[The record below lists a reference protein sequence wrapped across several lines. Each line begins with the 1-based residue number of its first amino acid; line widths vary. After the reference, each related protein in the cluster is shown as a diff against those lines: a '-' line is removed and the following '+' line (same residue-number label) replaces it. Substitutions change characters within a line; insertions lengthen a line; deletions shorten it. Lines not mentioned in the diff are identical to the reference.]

1 MRAPALFTQYAFGG
15 SISTKE
21 FCHVGCN
28 TAVAFFDKIR
38 TRIDFVLN
46 LDFLFIWV
54 FLSKTWFSL
63 FFIIDEGEGTT
74 TSRTSRLIDVN
85 IRRLTRVRSKRAWAR
100 TWAVEMLR
108 QPEAWKESRKN
119 KIWEEKLPKRAGRF
133 LAMRN
138 FGQTHTNTQHWFYR
152 HLIRSTLKPIEIVRI
167 IGICFSQRDLKKL
180 FLPSSS
186 HTFKTGSL
194 LFTTVKYNLK
204 KVVPLATSCF
214 FLPWEPKKLT
224 RKNHESTRKLIFV
237 GLSAWLKNL

>member
-1 MRAPALFTQYAFGG
+1 
-15 SISTKE
+15 
-21 FCHVGCN
+21 
-28 TAVAFFDKIR
+28 
-38 TRIDFVLN
+38 
-46 LDFLFIWV
+46 
-54 FLSKTWFSL
+54 
-63 FFIIDEGEGTT
+63 
-74 TSRTSRLIDVN
+74 
-85 IRRLTRVRSKRAWAR
+85 
-100 TWAVEMLR
+100 MLR

-237 GLSAWLKNL
+237 GLSAWLKNLLKKRLPCFTDAKWEIPPRQAFVKKKWRKIDQRERVNGNTVKIS